1 MGRDEEKNKE
11 DHNMKRKT
19 FALALAA
26 VLLVGAAVGGTLAW
40 LTDKTQTIQNHF
52 TIGNL
57 DITLKETDAL
67 QPSQTVANVLD
78 ADSTAQKHADYQMI
92 PGATLAKDPKV
103 VVKNLKNGANV
114 DAYVFVK
121 LTKTVEVDNYLD
133 YSIDATKWTQVPG
146 TTDVWYTKVSAAD
159 VAEADKTIPVL
170 TNNQVTVKSTVTNA
184 MMEAVG
190 ANGLD
195 LTFQAYAIQQTGFN
209 TPELAWAEVSK

>member
-1 MGRDEEKNKE
+1 
-11 DHNMKRKT
+11 MKRKT

-40 LTDKTQTIQNHF
+40 LTDTTETIQNHF

-57 DITLKETDAL
+57 DITLQETDEL
-67 QPSQTVANVLD
+67 IPSQTTVLD
-78 ADSTAQKHADYQMI
+78 ADDVAQKHSNYQMI
-92 PGATLAKDPKV
+92 PGGPAMAKDPTV
-103 VVKNLKNGANV
+103 VVKKLDNGANV

-121 LTKTVEVDNYLD
+121 LTATPDMDTVKKYLD
-133 YSIDATKWTQVPG
+133 FEIAGSWKLVDGQ
-146 TTDVWYTKVSAAD
+146 TDVWYTTVSAAD
-159 VAEADKTIPVL
+159 VADADKTIPVL
-170 TNNQVTVKSTVTNA
+170 TDNQVTVKSTVTNA

-195 LTFQAYAIQQTGFN
+195 LTFQAYAIQQTGFD

>member
-1 MGRDEEKNKE
+1 
-11 DHNMKRKT
+11 MKRKT

-57 DITLKETDAL
+57 DITLQETDG
-67 QPSQTVANVLD
+67 QTTLD
-78 ADSTAQKHADYQMI
+78 ADDATQVHSNYQMI
-92 PGATLAKDPKV
+92 PGGPAMAKDPTV
-103 VVKNLKNGANV
+103 VVKKLDNGANV

-121 LTKTVEVDNYLD
+121 LEKTAPQGLDVDDYLT
-133 YSIDATKWTQVPG
+133 YSIDTTKWKPVQDQ
-146 TTDVWYTKVSAAD
+146 TDVWYTTVSAAD
-159 VAEADKTIPVL
+159 VAAANKTIPVL
-170 TNNQVTVKSTVTNA
+170 TDNQVTVKADVTTT

-195 LTFQAYAIQQTGFN
+195 LTFRAYAIQQAGFADAAA
-209 TPELAWAEVSK
+209 AWAEVNN

>member
-1 MGRDEEKNKE
+1 
-11 DHNMKRKT
+11 MKRKT

-92 PGATLAKDPKV
+92 PGGPAMAKDPTV
-103 VVKNLKNGANV
+103 VVKKLDNGANV

-121 LTKTVEVDNYLD
+121 LTKTAPQGVEVDDYLT
-133 YSIDATKWTQVPG
+133 YSIDTAKWTQVPG
-146 TTDVWYTKVSAAD
+146 TTDVWYTTVSAAD
-159 VAEADKTIPVL
+159 VAAADKTIPVL

-184 MMEAVG
+184 DMEAVG

-195 LTFQAYAIQQTGFN
+195 LTFQAYAIQQTGFADAAA
-209 TPELAWAEVSK
+209 AWAEVSK

>member
-1 MGRDEEKNKE
+1 
-11 DHNMKRKT
+11 MKRKT

-57 DITLKETDAL
+57 DITLKETDG
-67 QPSQTVANVLD
+67 QTTLD
-78 ADSTAQKHADYQMI
+78 ADSETKVHSDYQMI
-92 PGATLAKDPKV
+92 PGGPAMAKDPTV
-103 VVKNLKNGANV
+103 VVKKLDNGANV

-121 LTKTVEVDNYLD
+121 LTKTAPQGVEVDNYLE
-133 YSIDATKWTQVPG
+133 YSIDTAKWTQVPG
-146 TTDVWYTKVSAAD
+146 TTDVWYTTVSAAD
-159 VAEADKTIPVL
+159 VAAADKTIPVL

-195 LTFQAYAIQQTGFN
+195 LTFQAYAIQQTGFADAAA
-209 TPELAWAEVSK
+209 AWAEVGE

>member
-1 MGRDEEKNKE
+1 
-11 DHNMKRKT
+11 MKRKT

-92 PGATLAKDPKV
+92 PGGPAMAKDPTV
-103 VVKNLKNGANV
+103 VVKKLDNGANV

-121 LTKTVEVDNYLD
+121 LTKTAPQGVEVDNYLE
-133 YSIDATKWTQVPG
+133 YSIDTAKWTQVPG
-146 TTDVWYTKVSAAD
+146 TTDVWYTTVSAAD
-159 VAEADKTIPVL
+159 VAAADKTIPVL

-184 MMEAVG
+184 DMEAVG

-195 LTFQAYAIQQTGFN
+195 LTFQAYAIQQTGFADAAA
-209 TPELAWAEVSK
+209 AWAEVGE